1 MSLLGSVIQSASRGL
16 NFRASEAWPGRYTI
30 DQVASMFRIG
40 EVLPN
45 FTLQPFKETIQGD
58 YVGLVDAA
66 YRGNAIVFA
75 CELVRFSLFSEARFQ
90 FQQLRQGRPGD
101 LFGNS
106 DLGIL
111 EKPEP
116 GKTTGDLLG
125 RALLDA
131 DFSGSWYGVR
141 RPGRIKRLRPDWT
154 AILMGSPN
162 RAVELPAHDPDIE
175 VIGYAYWP
183 GGQWSGSEPMTF
195 GVDEVAPFA
204 PIPDPSANYRGM
216 SWLTPV
222 IREIKADGAAT
233 QHKLQFFESAAT
245 PQSVV
250 KFEPGFDPVKVRE
263 FIEIFEQN
271 HSGVLNAYRTAYLGG
286 GADLQVVG
294 SNLRQMDFKNTQGA
308 GESRI
313 AAAAGVHP
321 TIVGL
326 SEGLQ
331 GASLNAGNFG
341 AARRL
346 TADKTLRPL
355 WRNMAGS
362 LETII
367 PTPAGSR
374 LWYDDRDVAFLSE
387 DVKDAAEVLSLE
399 ASAIRTLGDG
409 GWVPDSVVEAV
420 TSGDLR
426 RLQATGYLPVQ
437 LQTVRPEAEPEQE
450 AARLMAPAVSAL
462 LPSVASGEVRC
473 PACSKL
479 LAEMATAPYRFTCTN
494 TKCRTV
500 FGEGGTSLPQ
510 NDALVAAL
518 ERITTPQVNVTIAE
532 GAIQVHSPVTIERGA
547 EERSSMTTIERD
559 EETGVVRIGR
569 SA

>member
-1 MSLLGSVIQSASRGL
+1 MSLVSSVIQSASRGL
-16 NFRASEAWPGRYTI
+16 GFRASENWPGRYTI
-30 DQVASMFRIG
+30 DQVAGMFRLG

-45 FTLQPFKETIQGD
+45 FTLQPFKEIVSGD
-58 YVGLVDAA
+58 YLGLVDSA

-90 FQQLRQGRPGD
+90 FQQLRNGRPGD

-106 DLGIL
+106 DLAIL
-111 EKPEP
+111 ENPEP

-131 DFSGSWYGVR
+131 DFSGSWFGVR

-154 AILMGSPN
+154 AILLGSPN

-195 GVDEVAPFA
+195 AADEIAHFA
-204 PIPDPSANYRGM
+204 PIPDPIANYRGM

-222 IREIKADGAAT
+222 IRELRADSAAT
-233 QHKLQFFESAAT
+233 QHKLQFFENAAT

-250 KFEPGFDPVKVRE
+250 KFEPGFDPAKVRQ

-294 SNLRQMDFKNTQGA
+294 ANLRQMDFKNTQGA

-331 GASLNAGNFG
+331 GSSLNAGNFG

-399 ASAIRTLGDG
+399 ATAIRTLGDG
-409 GWVPDSVVEAV
+409 GWIPDSVVDAV

-426 RLQATGYLPVQ
+426 RLKATGYLPVQ
-437 LQTVRPEAEPEQE
+437 LQSVRPADVEQEE
-450 AARLMAPAVSAL
+450 AARLTAPLIAGL
-462 LPSVASGEVRC
+462 LAATNEVRC
-473 PACSKL
+473 PSCDKL

-494 TKCRTV
+494 SKCKT
-500 FGEGGTSLPQ
+500 
-510 NDALVAAL
+510 LVEAA
-518 ERITTPQVNVTIAE
+518 
-532 GAIQVHSPVTIERGA
+532 
-547 EERSSMTTIERD
+547 
-559 EETGVVRIGR
+559 
-569 SA
+569 